1 MWILRVRVQKIIWE
15 VYEKYMD
22 EKEKHVWETH
32 GLYGK
37 YLANIW
43 ETPGKQTMECTE
55 FILDF
60 PTISVVKCLLGKN
73 TEFYNSRYI
82 CHELQLEYCTRIHC
96 KNLKGSNPRRAT

>member
-1 MWILRVRVQKIIWE
+1 MAPQLWILRVRVQKIIWE
-15 VYEKYMD
+15 VYEKYIN

-60 PTISVVKCLLGKN
+60 PSISVVKCLLGKTPN
-73 TEFYNSRYI
+73 FIIPDISAMNYNLSIVQEF
-82 CHELQLEYCTRIHC
+82 TVRI
-96 KNLKGSNPRRAT
+96 

>member
-15 VYEKYMD
+15 VYEKYIN

-60 PTISVVKCLLGKN
+60 PSISVVKCLLGKTPN
-73 TEFYNSRYI
+73 FIIPDISAMNYNLSIVQEFTVGI
-82 CHELQLEYCTRIHC
+82 
-96 KNLKGSNPRRAT
+96 